1 MHVTIQD
8 ISSVFHTR
16 STVVD
21 LKVEGCVSAR
31 TCTHNS
37 NTIDLERKQPS
48 AEQAVQEPLST
59 EAMGCVVRNV
69 RSKVKH

>member
-16 STVVD
+16 STGVD
-21 LKVEGCVSAR
+21 LKVEGYTGAD

-48 AEQAVQEPLST
+48 AELRRAEAVQEPLGLKQR
-59 EAMGCVVRNV
+59 AVLL
-69 RSKVKH
+69 